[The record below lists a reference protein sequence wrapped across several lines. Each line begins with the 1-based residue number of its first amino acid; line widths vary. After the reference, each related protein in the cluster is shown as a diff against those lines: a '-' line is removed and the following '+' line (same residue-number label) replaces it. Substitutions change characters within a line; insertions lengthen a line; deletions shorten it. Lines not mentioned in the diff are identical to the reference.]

1 MKPIDM
7 AKKFLEKAAQD
18 EVLLDK
24 VLEDHEVADEIIG
37 FHCQQAVEKTLKAL
51 LAYHQ
56 IEFRKTHDLA
66 ELMDMLTDNGYPMPV
81 ELSDLDILNPFAV
94 EYRYSLFSSESSVF
108 DRKSARELV
117 RNLRIWVEKQLI
129 DENICPKSS

>member
-24 VLEDHEVADEIIG
+24 VLEHREVADEIIG
-37 FHCQQAVEKTLKAL
+37 FHCQQAVEKILKAL
-51 LAYHQ
+51 LAYNQ

-66 ELMDMLTDNGYPMPV
+66 ELMDLLTDNGHPIPT

-94 EYRYSLFSSESSVF
+94 EYRYNLFSSESSTF
-108 DRKSARELV
+108 DRKSAGELV
-117 RNLRIWVEKQLI
+117 RRLRIWVEKKI
-129 DENICPKSS
+129 E